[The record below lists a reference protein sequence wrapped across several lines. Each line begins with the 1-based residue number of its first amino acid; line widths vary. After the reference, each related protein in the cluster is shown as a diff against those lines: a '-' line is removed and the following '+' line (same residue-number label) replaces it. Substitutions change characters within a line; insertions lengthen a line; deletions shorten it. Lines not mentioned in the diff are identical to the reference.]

1 MMKEAILDDSPHRDI
16 RLNDVFNKITDIWQ
30 HQNSVTT
37 GSKPTMTCDVIES
50 VRSDLN
56 EPISHD
62 EESPGG
68 HPLEISLWRLLHCQ
82 KHCLVT
88 LILRDL
94 RRAAG
99 FHIQGENTE
108 SFHTT
113 AA

>member
-56 EPISHD
+56 APISHG
-62 EESPGG
+62 EYQSTYY
-68 HPLEISLWRLLHCQ
+68 ISFQWGASRFVSTKISHLGN
-82 KHCLVT
+82 
-88 LILRDL
+88 DL
-94 RRAAG
+94 NNIIWA
-99 FHIQGENTE
+99 
-108 SFHTT
+108 SFL
-113 AA
+113 

>member
-68 HPLEISLWRLLHCQ
+68 HPLEIA
-82 KHCLVT
+82 T
-88 LILRDL
+88 LPKTLPGDIDL
-94 RRAAG
+94 KRSKEGCWFPYPRRE
-99 FHIQGENTE
+99 H
-108 SFHTT
+108 
-113 AA
+113 